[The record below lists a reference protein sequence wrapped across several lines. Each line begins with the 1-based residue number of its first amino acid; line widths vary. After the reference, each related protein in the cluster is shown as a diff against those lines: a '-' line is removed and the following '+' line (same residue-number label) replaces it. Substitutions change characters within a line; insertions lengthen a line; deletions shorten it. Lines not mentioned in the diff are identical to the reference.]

1 MPYDTLLY
9 EKTGQIVKV
18 TLNRPDVL
26 NAISDEMVKEIRL
39 AIDEADADPG
49 ARVVILTG
57 AGRSFSAGYD
67 IKPREDGRP
76 AADPQGF
83 EIGDYIKLWWD
94 RDAYDT
100 DQFTHFWKLGVPVI
114 ASVRGYC
121 FGGGFWYS
129 MACDIT
135 IAADNAVFGQPRGP
149 AHLQYIIHVSRPF
162 GTGSRHTAGPSP
174 ETTWAQRKP
183 SVSA

>member
-49 ARVVILTG
+49 VRVVILTG

-67 IKPREDGRP
+67 IKPRDDG
-76 AADPQGF
+76 
-83 EIGDYIKLWWD
+83 
-94 RDAYDT
+94 
-100 DQFTHFWKLGVPVI
+100 
-114 ASVRGYC
+114 ASC
-121 FGGGFWYS
+121 
-129 MACDIT
+129 
-135 IAADNAVFGQPRGP
+135 
-149 AHLQYIIHVSRPF
+149 SRP
-162 GTGSRHTAGPSP
+162 TGL
-174 ETTWAQRKP
+174 
-183 SVSA
+183 